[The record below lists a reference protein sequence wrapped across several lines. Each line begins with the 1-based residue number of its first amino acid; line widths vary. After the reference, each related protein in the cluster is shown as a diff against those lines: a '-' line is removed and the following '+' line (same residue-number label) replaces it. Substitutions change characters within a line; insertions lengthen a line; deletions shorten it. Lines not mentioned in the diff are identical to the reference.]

1 MEIKPF
7 LVEEWMNQ
15 YEVGARY
22 NIAETCVDSVSLDE
36 LFQLT
41 GEDKEAFLSSLC
53 ARRLTYGDIFGQPA
67 FLEGICRL
75 YRDLRPEQ
83 VIPTHGAAGANHHLF
98 CSLVEPGDKV
108 ISVLPTYQQ
117 LYSIPDS
124 LGAQVELLPL
134 SPDNGFLP
142 DLARLEE
149 LAQEGVKLICLNNPN
164 NPTGRLMDGGL
175 LGRVLS
181 RCREVGAFLAV
192 DQCFLELTAARPAR
206 LTDQLAGGNLILFR
220 ALTKSYALAG
230 LRLGYCLCGDRA
242 LLEQMARILQPWPV
256 SIPAQIAGECALQAF
271 PRWPF
276 TCFPEIERERDRLQ
290 AALEELGLWVCPS
303 ESCFLLFCGP
313 EDLGKRL
320 RENGILVRDCANYAG
335 LGPGWYRAGL
345 RTPEENGRLIAAL
358 STLLRGE

>member
-83 VIPTHGAAGANHHLF
+83 VTPAHGAAGANHHLF

-164 NPTGRLMDGGL
+164 NPTGALM
-175 LGRVLS
+175 S
-181 RCREVGAFLAV
+181 
-192 DQCFLELTAARPAR
+192 
-206 LTDQLAGGNLILFR
+206 
-220 ALTKSYALAG
+220 
-230 LRLGYCLCGDRA
+230 
-242 LLEQMARILQPWPV
+242 
-256 SIPAQIAGECALQAF
+256 
-271 PRWPF
+271 
-276 TCFPEIERERDRLQ
+276 
-290 AALEELGLWVCPS
+290 
-303 ESCFLLFCGP
+303 
-313 EDLGKRL
+313 
-320 RENGILVRDCANYAG
+320 
-335 LGPGWYRAGL
+335 
-345 RTPEENGRLIAAL
+345 
-358 STLLRGE
+358 